1 MKLQLFYPLSIVIAS
16 SSYGILSTIIKV
28 AMGYGFT
35 SPEAVTSQYFM
46 GFLLALLLFSVT
58 QRSLPKLNLSGFI
71 TILLAG
77 IFTATTGIVYGH
89 ALEYITA
96 SLAVVLFFQFTWIG
110 LFIDCIL
117 HKRWPNRFETSS
129 LLFLFSGTI
138 LAAGVMDTDLSTI
151 PWQGWVYGLIAATS
165 FAIFIQI
172 NSRKVEGI
180 TTVTRT
186 LFMSIVAFIMI
197 CIFSAPEV
205 IWSGKLFNTELWI
218 FGIVLGIFGIILPIF
233 LFSIAAPKVGGALSS
248 ILSAMELPVAVI
260 ASVIVLHETLSII
273 QISGIVLVLIG
284 MILPTVLA
292 QLKNTA

>member
-1 MKLQLFYPLSIVIAS
+1 
-16 SSYGILSTIIKV
+16 
-28 AMGYGFT
+28 
-35 SPEAVTSQYFM
+35 M

-58 QRSLPKLNLSGFI
+58 QRSLPKLNFSGFI

-186 LFMSIVAFIMI
+186 LFMSIVAFLMI

-260 ASVIVLHETLSII
+260 ASVIVLHETLSIL